1 MRNLSNFLL
10 FFITIVFG
18 FQVQLSIAQGSA
30 GQAAQKNLSLTLPLQ
45 EGSLRFLA
53 IGDTG
58 SGTKEQNQLAQ
69 VMVNYRQVFPYQ
81 FVIMMGDNIYGS
93 EKEADMKIKFEQPY
107 KPLLDGG
114 VQFYASLGN
123 HDEANQR
130 FYEKFNMKGDE
141 YYRFNKDGVS
151 FYALNSNYMDK
162 RQVQWLENELSNDS
176 AKWKIAFMHHP
187 PYSSGAQHGSSKDI
201 REIVEPLFLKYGVDV
216 VFTGHEHFYERI
228 KPQKGI
234 YYFIT
239 GAGGKLRDGNIRKNS
254 ELTDKGFD
262 QDLSFMLIEIWKDD
276 MYFQVISRAGNTVD
290 SGVIKRRD

>member
-18 FQVQLSIAQGSA
+18 FQVQLSIAQGPA

>member
-1 MRNLSNFLL
+1 MRKISNFLMS
-10 FFITIVFG
+10 FIIFVFG
-18 FQVQLSIAQGSA
+18 FQVQISNAQGPS
-30 GQAAQKNLSLTLPLQ
+30 GQAAQKNLTLTLPLQ
-45 EGSLRFLA
+45 QGSLRFLA

-93 EKEADMKIKFEQPY
+93 EKEADMKLKFEQPY

-141 YYRFNKDGVS
+141 YYRFNKDGIS

-162 RQVQWLENELSNDS
+162 RQIQWLENELGKDT

-201 REIVEPLFLKYGVDV
+201 RQIVEPLFLKYGVDV

-228 KPQKGI
+228 KPQNGI

-276 MYFQVISRAGNTVD
+276 MYFQVISRTGNTVD